1 MKAKF
6 LRALITTYAMA
17 AAQAATA
24 PVQAAM
30 PAAAAAPGI
39 DCLLEPNRVVDLSSA
54 IRGVLASVEVDRG
67 DLVEEGQVV
76 AKLESSV
83 EKAALDLARARARVD
98 TQVQADQLN
107 AEFAARR
114 SERVSTLFSQSAISG
129 DQYDEAKTSAR
140 VRELQAQQ
148 AAENKRLAQLEA
160 RQAEEVL
167 NRHTIRSPVRGV
179 VVHRYRSPGESPEE
193 RPILRIAEIQTL
205 RAEAIIPV
213 SAFGSIKVGQKAVI
227 VPEAPLTGYYTGT
240 VAAVDRVAD
249 AASGTFRARVT
260 LPNPDYALPSGLRCT
275 VRFLQAGEAVADN
288 LPAAPASRPAPRALA
303 SRRLLE
309 PTTRSPTPA
318 AATPPR

>member
-1 MKAKF
+1 MKAKIVPTCVV
-6 LRALITTYAMA
+6 LYALV
-17 AAQAATA
+17 AAQAATSPAQAAA
-24 PVQAAM
+24 PV
-30 PAAAAAPGI
+30 AAAPGI

-54 IRGVLASVEVDRG
+54 IRGVLSNVDVDRG

-76 AKLESSV
+76 ARLESSV

-107 AEFAARR
+107 ADFAARR

-167 NRHTIRSPVRGV
+167 NRHAIKSPVRGV
-179 VVHRYRSPGESPEE
+179 VVHRYLSPGEAPEE

-213 SAFGSIKVGQKAVI
+213 SAFGTIKVGQKAVI

-275 VRFLQAGEAVADN
+275 VRFLQAGEAVAN
-288 LPAAPASRPAPRALA
+288 NVPAPPASRPVPRSLA
-303 SRRLLE
+303 SRRVLE
-309 PTTRSPTPA
+309 PATRTVSPA
-318 AATPPR
+318 ATTTAR